1 MEDKPFQDERS
12 KREVLMDWYDKLN
25 TIEDC
30 MYKMTT
36 PDHDLDVESN
46 ILQSLSPV
54 IKEIRAEIVKDQ
66 I

>member
-1 MEDKPFQDERS
+1 
-12 KREVLMDWYDKLN
+12 MDWYDKLN